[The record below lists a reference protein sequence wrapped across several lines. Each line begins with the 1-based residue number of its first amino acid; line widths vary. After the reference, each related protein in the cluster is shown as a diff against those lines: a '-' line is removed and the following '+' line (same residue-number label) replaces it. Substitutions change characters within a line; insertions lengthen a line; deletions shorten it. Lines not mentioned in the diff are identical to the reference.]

1 MRRDEE
7 SGEDKRETAS
17 EKEANV
23 APGDGIRFDSTIVG
37 RSKCDTVASL
47 SSSPL

>member
-7 SGEDKRETAS
+7 SGEDKRETAG
-17 EKEANV
+17 EKEAYM
-23 APGDGIRFDSTIVG
+23 APGDGIRFDLTIVG
-37 RSKCDTVASL
+37 GSKSDRIAPL